1 MSGISLATATERLQQ
16 YLDAEAKVLTG
27 QQYSIGDRSLTRA
40 NIAQIREGIKYW
52 DAQVKRLSAANSGRG
67 RSLTIRP
74 NW

>member
-1 MSGISLATATERLQQ
+1 MSGISLAIATERLQQ

-52 DAQVKRLSAANSGRG
+52 DAEVKRLSAANSGRG